1 MNPFVNPKKRSISL
15 PSGCKD
21 LVDVL
26 NRSET
31 KHHGAVRRFIHLV
44 LLQAQQDQA
53 TELVIGV
60 ASPGGGIPI
69 RYKVEEVWYEMSPFP
84 SHVRP
89 KVVSELV
96 RMAKFHAEQIPGEG
110 VLDERSGDVQL
121 RWTVSMTS
129 ADGECM
135 LVRVLD

>member
-15 PSGCKD
+15 PNGCKD

-26 NRSET
+26 KRSES
-31 KHHGAVRRFIHLV
+31 KHDGAIRRFIHLV
-44 LLQAQQDQA
+44 LVQAQQDQA

-60 ASPGGGIPI
+60 ASPSGGTPI
-69 RYKVEEVWYEMSPFP
+69 RYKIEDAWYDMSPFP

-89 KVVSELV
+89 DVISELV
-96 RMAKFHAEQIPGEG
+96 RMAKFHAGEIPGEG
-110 VLDERSGDVQL
+110 VLDEICGDVRL
-121 RWTVSMTS
+121 RWIIAMTS

-135 LVRVLD
+135 LVRVQD